1 MDLADFLNSPEHRAV
16 EVIVDVIE
24 VFNNAHLVSVTCKQA
39 NDLSVV
45 HTTENRALADLE
57 TVDVQDWKHRS

>member
-1 MDLADFLNSPEHRAV
+1 M

-24 VFNNAHLVSVTCKQA
+24 VLNNAHLVTVACKQA

-45 HTTENRALADLE
+45 HTTKNRALADLE
-57 TVDVQDWKHRS
+57 AIDVQDWKHRS